1 MIFGKMDEVV
11 NKYMLPVMI
20 AHGGTE
26 ARFWWLKFIK
36 VKEKIQVIK
45 ANRKN
50 Q

>member
-1 MIFGKMDEVV
+1 MIFGKMEWVV
-11 NKYMLPVMI
+11 NKYRVPEMI

-26 ARFWWLKFIK
+26 ARFWWLKFVK
-36 VKEKIQVIK
+36 LKEKIQVIK